1 MNIKDK
7 ISQYVF
13 LGLMVITAVIL
24 GMFLFVG
31 YDNYETIAGKSL
43 VSPKYTDLLLYWMY
57 ALVAAGVLCI
67 VLFVIEQFFAKL
79 KSNPKAAMN
88 GVIGIALVVALFGGA
103 YALADVTPI
112 RMADNSLF
120 EETSSLILADVCI
133 YVQYVL
139 LAVSVICTIVSLTG
153 AFKAFNRIKA

>member
-43 VSPKYTDLLLYWMY
+43 VSPQYTDLLLYWMY

-103 YALADVTPI
+103 YALADETPI

-120 EETSSLILADVCI
+120 EETGSLILADVCI

-153 AFKAFNRIKA
+153 AFKAFNKIKA

>member
-13 LGLMVITAVIL
+13 LALMVITAVIL

-43 VSPKYTDLLLYWMY
+43 VSPQYTDLLLYWMY

-79 KSNPKAAMN
+79 KHNPKAAMN

-103 YALADVTPI
+103 YALADETPI

-120 EETSSLILADVCI
+120 EETGSLILADVCI

>member
-13 LGLMVITAVIL
+13 IGLMVITAVIL

-43 VSPKYTDLLLYWMY
+43 VSPQYTDLLLYWMY

-103 YALADVTPI
+103 YALADETPI

-120 EETSSLILADVCI
+120 EETGSLILADVCI

>member
-1 MNIKDK
+1 
-7 ISQYVF
+7 
-13 LGLMVITAVIL
+13 
-24 GMFLFVG
+24 
-31 YDNYETIAGKSL
+31 
-43 VSPKYTDLLLYWMY
+43 
-57 ALVAAGVLCI
+57 
-67 VLFVIEQFFAKL
+67 
-79 KSNPKAAMN
+79 MN